1 MKVIVHT
8 SSSFSEF
15 VSRVDVRMKL
25 LVIGRVLSSCTSGG
39 HFMNFKSSADGPS
52 SSIASAVGDSSR
64 GKYFQYKS
72 EIADEA
78 EVLVNYLVALFYKKE
93 KKSFLGS

>member
-1 MKVIVHT
+1 
-8 SSSFSEF
+8 
-15 VSRVDVRMKL
+15 
-25 LVIGRVLSSCTSGG
+25 
-39 HFMNFKSSADGPS
+39 MNFKSSADGPS
-52 SSIASAVGDSSR
+52 SSIASAVGDSSW

-93 KKSFLGS
+93 EKSFLGSCVILSKKLSVDDLKEKGRRQSIEVSSFDQPFDLITLAKRG